1 MAIPWFMS
9 PWDAAS
15 VTPVLEP
22 WQTEALLAG
31 LAIGCFGGVIAILL
45 LRRRTARDV
54 RAAASSVASPEAKRT
69 PDGRPASAELRPLL
83 LSVEATVAR
92 LRSQLD
98 RVVPERDALLTALSR
113 MGDGVM
119 VTDRNGTVVSVND
132 VQLSRLQLPEQK
144 VVGRSFIEVVQ
155 DHEVNDIVR
164 RCLVEGR
171 PVSAV
176 VETAPGRSF
185 LNVTATPVGREGGCA
200 VVLEDLSEVHRLE
213 RVRRD
218 FVANISHE
226 LRTPLASLKLLSETL
241 SSGGADDTDLLRDY
255 LGRIDVEVDRLA
267 QMVEELGELSLLET
281 GQVSLERKS
290 VNVAVLVEG
299 AVGRLE
305 AQAERAGL
313 SVTVDVPDDLPDP
326 IGDARRLEQ
335 ALVNLVH
342 NAIKFTPAGGS
353 VTVAA
358 RRAGAGV
365 SVSVSDTGVGINE
378 DDLERVFERF
388 YKADRSRTSPGTG
401 LGLAIVRHV
410 VELHGGR
417 VRAESR
423 RGSGATFTFTLPL
436 DGRAG

>member
-1 MAIPWFMS
+1 M
-9 PWDAAS
+9 
-15 VTPVLEP
+15 LELG
-22 WQTEALLAG
+22 QTEALLTG
-31 LAIGCFGGVIAILL
+31 LAIGCLGGVVAILL

-54 RAAASSVASPEAKRT
+54 RAAVSALASAEAKRG
-69 PDGRPASAELRPLL
+69 PDARPVSPELRPLL
-83 LSVEATVAR
+83 QSVEATVAR
-92 LRSQLD
+92 LRARLD
-98 RVVPERDALLTALSR
+98 RVVPERDAFLAALSR

-119 VTDRNGTVVSVND
+119 VTDRNGTVVFVND
-132 VQLSRLQLPEQK
+132 VQLSRLELPEEK
-144 VVGRSFIEVVQ
+144 VVGRSFIEVMQ
-155 DHEVNDIVR
+155 DHEVNAVVR

-200 VVLEDLSEVHRLE
+200 VVLEDLTEVYRLE

-218 FVANISHE
+218 FVANVSHE

-241 SSGGADDTDLLRDY
+241 ASGGADDADLLRDY

-267 QMVEELGELSLLET
+267 QMVQELGELSLLET
-281 GQVSLERKS
+281 GQVSLERKPVS
-290 VNVAVLVEG
+290 IAVLVEG

-313 SVTVDVPDDLPDP
+313 SMTVDVPDDLPEP
-326 IGDARRLEQ
+326 MGDARRLEQ

-342 NAIKFTPAGGS
+342 NAIKFTPAGGA

-358 RRAGAGV
+358 RRDGAAV
-365 SVSVSDTGVGINE
+365 SVSVSDTGIGIHE
-378 DDLERVFERF
+378 EDLERVFERF

-410 VELHGGR
+410 VQLHGGR
-417 VRAESR
+417 VWAESR
-423 RGSGATFTFTLPL
+423 PGAGATFTFTLPL
-436 DGRAG
+436 TGGVG